1 MKRWSVRKEEDG
13 RWCVLDRDCRYDIY
27 DTLEEAHTYAT
38 QLAVADVLFEPG
50 GLTCL
55 KRLQTAYNT
64 LLAAVHLP
72 PVMAYILDG
81 VEVD

>member
-1 MKRWSVRKEEDG
+1 MNRWSVRKEEDG
-13 RWCVLDRDCRYDIY
+13 RWCVMDRDCRYDVL

-55 KRLQTAYNT
+55 KLLQASYE
-64 LLAAVHLP
+64 L
-72 PVMAYILDG
+72 VMAEIKEAVG
-81 VEVD
+81 R